1 MPVSV
6 ATGVQDTESGTA
18 AEHVIDMAPDI
29 AMLDPDTSQFI
40 TILQKLPSRVS
51 TQVKVNWLEDQL
63 FPNYT
68 TLASSASSADTV
80 LNVATG
86 TGVYART
93 GDILFLEASGEK
105 VLVVSVSTDAITVT
119 RALGGV
125 AAASAQTGTGVLVVG
140 NASRQGADTG
150 VLKATV
156 RAVQF
161 NYNQI
166 FRMPWGFTGT
176 EAEVEL
182 YGADDPERE
191 TAKKTIEHK
200 RQLELALW
208 LGARS
213 FSSASNSSLG
223 TMGGVKEYLATNV
236 STGFGAVSLTGIDVK
251 LEAIYQH
258 GSLNK
263 VAFCGPIAARGLSN
277 AFAAN
282 WVRARPDDNVY
293 GAKVNAFL
301 NGSYGASL
309 PIIVKRDW
317 GNYGSAGFGLK
328 GAMFILDLDLLKRRP
343 MRNRDTRILP
353 NRQGNGE
360 DRVVF
365 DILTEMSFQL
375 QQESAHGVIY
385 GITG

>member
-1 MPVSV
+1 MAITTV
-6 ATGVQDTESGTA
+6 AGVQDTESGTA

-29 AMLDPDTSQFI
+29 AMLDPDTSQFM
-40 TILQKLPSRVS
+40 TILQRLPSKVA

-63 FPNYT
+63 FPNYSSFAASATSAAT
-68 TLASSASSADTV
+68 TFS
-80 LNVATG
+80 VATG
-86 TGVYART
+86 EGAYFRA
-93 GDILFLEASGEK
+93 GDIVYVESTGEK
-105 VLVVSVSTDAITVT
+105 AIVSSITNDDLTVA
-119 RALGGV
+119 RALGGT
-125 AAASAQTGTGVLVVG
+125 AAVSAATGVGLLIVG

-150 VLKATV
+150 TLKATV
-156 RAVQF
+156 RVLQY
-161 NYNQI
+161 NYSQI

-200 RQLELALW
+200 RQLELAVW

-213 FSSASNSSLG
+213 FSSAANSSLG
-223 TMGGVKEYLATNV
+223 TMGGVKEFLSTNV
-236 STGFGAVSLTGIDVK
+236 FTAFGAVSLTGIDAK
-251 LEAIYQH
+251 LEQIYQH

-263 VAFCGPIAARGLSN
+263 VAFVGPIAARGLSN
-277 AFAAN
+277 AFATN

-317 GNYGSAGFGLK
+317 GNYGTSAYGLK
-328 GAMFILDLDLLKRRP
+328 GAMFVLDLDLLARRP
-343 MRNRDTRILP
+343 MRNRDTRVLP
-353 NRQGNGE
+353 NRQGNGQ
-360 DRVVF
+360 DQVVF
-365 DILTEMSFQL
+365 DILTEQSFQL
-375 QQESAHGVIY
+375 QQEKSHGAIF